1 MLKEFVLKE
10 LSFWLKHFPFLL
22 KESVVLKACDIFL
35 FSPL

>member
-10 LSFWLKHFPFLL
+10 VSFSLKQFSLLL
-22 KESVVLKACDIFL
+22 KESLVLKACDIFL